1 MGRKKQ
7 IYNKQFDEQKYE
19 KVNQFNKDLLD
30 DWCFELKAQGKPDST
45 IYQYKRNVMLF
56 FLWVYDNCGNKPIW
70 QLKKKQFR
78 NYILYLQ
85 GLDLSP
91 ARILTIKSS
100 VSSMLTYA
108 EDDDDYEEVEQNYM
122 GKIKGMKK
130 TEAREIIFLTDDQIT
145 FLYNTLKKAGKFQ
158 DLLMLALLYDTGA
171 RKNEVYSLER
181 DYIDVEAHVTT
192 KKVIGKRGKKFP
204 LYYHARTIEAYN
216 LYMETRTDDSNIL
229 WLGKNGEKMSVDNV
243 YAMIKRWN
251 KILEKEIGEYL
262 DFNVHSFRHAFAT
275 NMQDGTHYV
284 CREMGYSL
292 SLNEI
297 QVILNHDSPETTQSY
312 IKKND
317 EEVVARAFRWDK

>member
-7 IYNKQFDEQKYE
+7 VYNKQFDDEKY
-19 KVNQFNKDLLD
+19 KYVNQFNKDLLD
-30 DWCFELKAQGKPDST
+30 DWCFELKAQGKPEST
-45 IYQYKRNVMLF
+45 IYQYRRNVMLF
-56 FLWVYDNCGNKPIW
+56 YIWIYDNLDNRPVW

-85 GLDLSP
+85 SLDLSP

-100 VSSMLTYA
+100 VSSMLTFA

-130 TEAREIIFLTDDQIT
+130 TESREIVFLTDEQIEI
-145 FLYNTLKKAGKFQ
+145 LYNRLKDAKKYQ
-158 DLLMLALLYDTGA
+158 ELLLLALLYDTGA
-171 RKNEVYSLER
+171 RKNEIYSLER
-181 DYIDVEAHVTT
+181 DYIDVEQHVTT
-192 KKVIGKRGKKFP
+192 KKVTGKRGKKFP
-204 LYYHARTIEAYN
+204 LYYHERTIEAYQ
-216 LYMETRTDDSNIL
+216 LYMGTRTDDSDIL
-229 WLGKNGEKMSVDNV
+229 WLDKNGEKISIDKLYNT
-243 YAMIKRWN
+243 IKRWN
-251 KILEKEIGEYL
+251 RLLEMETGEYL

-284 CREMGYSL
+284 CRELGYSL

-317 EEVVARAFRWDK
+317 EEVVARAFKWNK